1 MLPKEIRNIFDK
13 LTRDDIETIKF
24 LMNEIDITHQQT
36 SSAVD
41 LDYVTDRTLLAE
53 GIALRYGAEA
63 RAVLNTYKF
72 HWSCYALRSPG
83 EGSIIQKH
91 CGKPNRTALYTSGT
105 TTLLVSVARIYTVL
119 IFHLLVIYHHS
130 PSCVLLSLVCL
141 AVMYIWL
148 FC

>member
-53 GIALRYGAEA
+53 GIALSYGAEA
-63 RAVLNTYKF
+63 RAVL
-72 HWSCYALRSPG
+72 
-83 EGSIIQKH
+83 
-91 CGKPNRTALYTSGT
+91 TATMSQH
-105 TTLLVSVARIYTVL
+105 VL
-119 IFHLLVIYHHS
+119 ILHLL
-130 PSCVLLSLVCL
+130 LL
-141 AVMYIWL
+141 
-148 FC
+148 